1 VRYCSTMDVL
11 VEMTAGTGWLA
22 RENERIVFLP
32 DAESIDV
39 AHDVIEPLLIPRDV
53 DESFSTLRDWIHS
66 GRPLPTMLL
75 IGLESSV
82 RLMSYDLVDGLTI
95 TEAET
100 DQTHQLEIDTT
111 SEIVTVGKIT
121 SLAANDDGEEA
132 SGMLVEGVIRAGGLR
147 LHMHRGWGA
156 AGPRDT
162 AAHLP
167 SSDLELE
174 LDGQTI
180 VVGNGLVLGRWPYS
194 HPDFNDALEP
204 LILGDPAVSRLH
216 SELWPTAGALTVF
229 DKGSH
234 NGTWV
239 IRGETGKSLKVDSDT
254 PQIVESGDQIR
265 VGDTTLQVL

>member
-1 VRYCSTMDVL
+1 MDVL
-11 VEMTAGTGWLA
+11 VEMTPGSGWLA

-32 DAESIDV
+32 GEESIDV

-53 DESFSTLRDWIHS
+53 DESFATLREWIHS
-66 GRPLPTMLL
+66 GRPLPAMLL

-82 RLMSYDLVDGLTI
+82 RLMSHELGGLTV

-100 DQTHQLEIDTT
+100 DKTHRLDIRTT
-111 SEIVTVGKIT
+111 TEIVTVGQIVN
-121 SLAANDDGEEA
+121 LAACDDAEEA
-132 SGMLVEGVIRAGGLR
+132 SGMLVEGVVRAGGLR
-147 LHMHRGWGA
+147 LHMHRGWGT

-167 SSDLELE
+167 TSDLELE
-174 LDGQTI
+174 LGDQRI
-180 VVGNGLVLGRWPYS
+180 IVGNGLVLGRWPYS
-194 HPDFNDALEP
+194 HDDFNDALEP

-216 SELWPTAGALTVF
+216 AEVWPTAGALSVF

-239 IRGETGKSLKVDSDT
+239 VRRVTGQSIKVAPDA

-265 VGDTTLQVL
+265 VGDTTLTVC

>member
-1 VRYCSTMDVL
+1 MDVL
-11 VEMTAGTGWLA
+11 VEMTPGTGWLA

-32 DAESIDV
+32 NTESVDV

-53 DESFSTLRDWIHS
+53 DESFATFREWIHS
-66 GRPLPTMLL
+66 GRPLPSMLL

-82 RLMSYDLVDGLTI
+82 RLMSHDLDGVVV

-100 DQTHQLEIDTT
+100 DHVHTIEVGTT
-111 SEIVTVGKIT
+111 SEIITVGKIVNLT
-121 SLAANDDGEEA
+121 SKAEDEEA
-132 SGMLVEGVIRAGGLR
+132 S
-147 LHMHRGWGA
+147 
-156 AGPRDT
+156 PRDT

-180 VVGNGLVLGRWPYS
+180 IVGNGLVLGRWPYS
-194 HPDFNDALEP
+194 HTAFNEALEP

-216 SELWPTAGALTVF
+216 AEVWPTAGALSVF

-239 IRGETGKSLKVDSDT
+239 VRGSTGKSIKVTEDA
-254 PQIVESGDQIR
+254 PQVVESGDEIR
-265 VGDTTLQVL
+265 VGDTTLTVR

>member
-1 VRYCSTMDVL
+1 MDVL
-11 VEMTAGTGWLA
+11 VEMTPGAGWLA

-32 DAESIDV
+32 NTESIDV

-53 DESFSTLRDWIHS
+53 DESFATFREWIHS
-66 GRPLPTMLL
+66 GRPLPSMLL

-82 RLMSYDLVDGLTI
+82 RLMSYDLEGVTV

-100 DQTHQLEIDTT
+100 DRTHTIEVGTT
-111 SEIVTVGKIT
+111 SEILTVGKIVNL
-121 SLAANDDGEEA
+121 SAHDEAEDA
-132 SGMLVEGVIRAGGLR
+132 SGMLVEGVVRAGGMR
-147 LHMHRGWGA
+147 LHMHRGWGT

-194 HPDFNDALEP
+194 HSEFNDALEP

-216 SELWPTAGALTVF
+216 AEVWPTAGALTVF

-239 IRGETGKSLKVDSDT
+239 VRGATGKSVKVSSDA
-254 PQIVESGDQIR
+254 PQIVESGDEIR
-265 VGDTTLQVL
+265 VGDTTLSVR